1 MPTGTPENS
10 SNPENGNLQ
19 AEIMATFQEKNEEI
33 EALKLRV
40 EAEKQRQE
48 EKEEE
53 LKVMRQRL
61 QALQQEHITQQQ
73 EIQEQQ
79 LQIQQHQ
86 HHEQQRQQ
94 RQTLQQQQQREFLPP
109 PPPPPMP
116 QHTLQRSVTAPAE
129 SHIRQL
135 SNIKLEKFDG
145 KTSAVQ
151 WWMKF
156 MAFISLQKLSEQTA
170 ILHLP
175 FFLIGAAETWFNSLD
190 TIKKLTLN
198 SIHEA
203 FINRFKPPSNH
214 VFDLL
219 ELQQGPTESVEEFI
233 HRVTE
238 KATDLKMDTNQTMGK
253 IMRGLKPK
261 IKADMVKVNPTNMED
276 LRTHAMLAE
285 MAQSICSDDAVQ
297 SATGAAMCN
306 ALTYLE
312 QRMSALETSNINV
325 LQETRRFNSPA
336 KQKPYFSNNQNQSQR
351 GPQRHGYR
359 EADQQKNMGSRPRQ
373 SQQCFRCGES
383 CDSFYN
389 CRARNQKC
397 IYCNR
402 YNHIWKCCRTLEDDL
417 KKGKIGQTD
426 IQALTTQSTNNSA

>member
-1 MPTGTPENS
+1 
-10 SNPENGNLQ
+10 
-19 AEIMATFQEKNEEI
+19 
-33 EALKLRV
+33 
-40 EAEKQRQE
+40 
-48 EKEEE
+48 
-53 LKVMRQRL
+53 MRQRL

-73 EIQEQQ
+73 EIQAQQ
-79 LQIQQHQ
+79 LQIEQ
-86 HHEQQRQQ
+86 HEQQRQQ
-94 RQTLQQQQQREFLPP
+94 RQRLQQQQQQQREFLPP
-109 PPPPPMP
+109 PPPPMP
-116 QHTLQRSVTAPAE
+116 QQTLHRSVPAPAE
-129 SHIRQL
+129 SQTRQL

-198 SIHEA
+198 SIHDA

-285 MAQSICSDDAVQ
+285 MAQSICNDDAVH

-306 ALTYLE
+306 ALTSLE

-325 LQETRRFNSPA
+325 LQEARRFNSPA
-336 KQKPYFSNNQNQSQR
+336 KQKPYFGNTQTQSQR

-359 EADQQKNMGSRPRQ
+359 EADQQKNMGSRPRP

-402 YNHIWKCCRTLEDDL
+402 YNHLWKCCRTLEDDL

>member
-53 LKVMRQRL
+53 L
-61 QALQQEHITQQQ
+61 
-73 EIQEQQ
+73 
-79 LQIQQHQ
+79 
-86 HHEQQRQQ
+86 
-94 RQTLQQQQQREFLPP
+94 
-109 PPPPPMP
+109 
-116 QHTLQRSVTAPAE
+116 
-129 SHIRQL
+129 
-135 SNIKLEKFDG
+135 N
-145 KTSAVQ
+145 
-151 WWMKF
+151 
-156 MAFISLQKLSEQTA
+156 
-170 ILHLP
+170 
-175 FFLIGAAETWFNSLD
+175 
-190 TIKKLTLN
+190 
-198 SIHEA
+198 
-203 FINRFKPPSNH
+203 
-214 VFDLL
+214 
-219 ELQQGPTESVEEFI
+219 
-233 HRVTE
+233 
-238 KATDLKMDTNQTMGK
+238 
-253 IMRGLKPK
+253 
-261 IKADMVKVNPTNMED
+261 VNPTNMED

-306 ALTYLE
+306 ALTSLE

-373 SQQCFRCGES
+373 SQQCFRCDLSPEH
-383 CDSFYN
+383 DSQVTSTEEVEEEKCPLFVYFGYSEDPKEIN
-389 CRARNQKC
+389 VLSNTETFTEHTYMLTSRINKILLHLLNKHQMTIIIMLNNKIWISNQPHKV
-397 IYCNR
+397 
-402 YNHIWKCCRTLEDDL
+402 
-417 KKGKIGQTD
+417 KIHKLMY
-426 IQALTTQSTNNSA
+426 IHHLLTMTQRHR

>member
-1 MPTGTPENS
+1 M
-10 SNPENGNLQ
+10 
-19 AEIMATFQEKNEEI
+19 
-33 EALKLRV
+33 
-40 EAEKQRQE
+40 
-48 EKEEE
+48 
-53 LKVMRQRL
+53 
-61 QALQQEHITQQQ
+61 
-73 EIQEQQ
+73 
-79 LQIQQHQ
+79 
-86 HHEQQRQQ
+86 
-94 RQTLQQQQQREFLPP
+94 
-109 PPPPPMP
+109 
-116 QHTLQRSVTAPAE
+116 
-129 SHIRQL
+129 
-135 SNIKLEKFDG
+135 
-145 KTSAVQ
+145 
-151 WWMKF
+151 
-156 MAFISLQKLSEQTA
+156 
-170 ILHLP
+170 HLP

-306 ALTYLE
+306 ALTSLE

-402 YNHIWKCCRTLEDDL
+402 YNHLWKCCRTLEDDL

>member
-1 MPTGTPENS
+1 MQKYNFRLRKKMPTATPENS
-10 SNPENGNLQ
+10 TQPEHGNFQ
-19 AEIMATFQEKNEEI
+19 AEIMATVHEKNEEI

-40 EAEKQRQE
+40 EAEKRRQE

-53 LKVMRQRL
+53 LNAMRQRL

-73 EIQEQQ
+73 EIQAQQ
-79 LQIQQHQ
+79 LQIEQ
-86 HHEQQRQQ
+86 HEQQRQQ
-94 RQTLQQQQQREFLPP
+94 RQRLQQQQQQQREFLPP
-109 PPPPPMP
+109 PPPPPPMP
-116 QHTLQRSVTAPAE
+116 QQTLHRSVPAPAE
-129 SHIRQL
+129 RQL

-198 SIHEA
+198 SIHDA

-285 MAQSICSDDAVQ
+285 MAQSICNDDAVH
-297 SATGAAMCN
+297 SATGAATCN
-306 ALTYLE
+306 ALTANE
-312 QRMSALETSNINV
+312 C
-325 LQETRRFNSPA
+325 TR
-336 KQKPYFSNNQNQSQR
+336 
-351 GPQRHGYR
+351 
-359 EADQQKNMGSRPRQ
+359 
-373 SQQCFRCGES
+373 
-383 CDSFYN
+383 
-389 CRARNQKC
+389 
-397 IYCNR
+397 
-402 YNHIWKCCRTLEDDL
+402 
-417 KKGKIGQTD
+417 D
-426 IQALTTQSTNNSA
+426 IKY